1 MSIDKTD
8 HASRR
13 SGMIFIGFLL
23 LLISYAF
30 VLTAVT
36 QGQRVNTF
44 DLVLIG
50 GRVMDPVR
58 NIGVSG
64 GRVSAISTGRLQGR
78 EVVDVSGLV
87 VAPGF
92 IDLHLSREG
101 HSAAARRTMKEISAA
116 NCKLSATAPR
126 AALAQGV
133 FPRICN
139 RNPIYMLGAPRS
151 ELRRRVSTRAVP
163 SGTFANDRRYRSRYL
178 SIGQKAS

>member
-50 GRVMDPVR
+50 GRVMDPESGLDAVR

-64 GRVSAISTGRLQGR
+64 
-78 EVVDVSGLV
+78 GLV

-92 IDLHLSREG
+92 IDLHLSWEG

>member
-1 MSIDKTD
+1 
-8 HASRR
+8 
-13 SGMIFIGFLL
+13 MIFIGFLL

-50 GRVMDPVR
+50 GRVMDPESGLDAVR

-64 GRVSAISTGRLQGR
+64 
-78 EVVDVSGLV
+78 GLV

-92 IDLHLSREG
+92 IDLHLSWEG

>member
-30 VLTAVT
+30 VLTVVT

-50 GRVMDPVR
+50 GRVMDPESGLDAVR

-64 GRVSAISTGRLQGR
+64 
-78 EVVDVSGLV
+78 GLV

-92 IDLHLSREG
+92 IDLHLSWEG